1 MTTDSPRRRYLKSL
15 VASQPRLF
23 AYVVSLLHD
32 PEWAYDVLQ
41 QANVVMLDKA
51 NEFVE
56 QGTPFP
62 PWAFKVCYYEVLS
75 ERRDRARGRHVFDDN
90 FLETIADQAAEH
102 GEGFEQRHRALTTCL
117 EQLSKKPRRIVTLR
131 YAPGG
136 SVKSLAS
143 LLGRSAESISRSLY
157 RIRKALRPYIQVRLT
172 REGGP

>member
-1 MTTDSPRRRYLKSL
+1 MATDDPRQLFLRCLI
-15 VASQPRLF
+15 ASQPRLF

-90 FLETIADQAAEH
+90 SLETITDVAVEH
-102 GEGFEQRHRALTTCL
+102 SEGFEERQRALTTCL
-117 EQLSKKPRRIVTLR
+117 EQLSKKQRRIVTAR

-143 LLGRSAESISRSLY
+143 LLGCSAESISQSLY
-157 RIRKALRPYIQVRLT
+157 RSRKALRSCIEVSLT
-172 REGGP
+172 QEGGP